1 MEEMKH
7 SVPQVQEEE
16 YNEIDIMELLRKL
29 LKDWKLILKWCGVA
43 VVVGL
48 VIGFSI
54 PKEYSVHSELAPEV
68 ASKSGSGSLSSL
80 ASMAGINL
88 GSMNTSDAV
97 YPDLYP
103 DIVASTPFVV
113 ELFPVQVSFKN
124 KKEEISADY
133 YTYLKEYTHSP
144 WWNKVMRAT
153 FKALGWF
160 MGLFREKEEKAEG
173 YANVDPQA
181 LTKEQDSIAK
191 AIRSNVSLSVDK
203 KTSIISLSVTAQDPQ
218 VAAGISQEVIDRLK
232 TYVTNYRTEKSRQDL
247 EYYESLYDEAKN
259 AYFTAQQRY
268 ASYVDRNQGV
278 ILQRVKTEQE
288 RLQNEMNL
296 NYQLYN
302 ACAQQLQAAKAKVQ
316 LETPVFAVI
325 NPPQVPLE
333 RSKPSKVKI
342 LVVCVFLAAVIAAVW
357 ILWGRDFLAGFR
369 RKDDEEEPESE
380 ADSAEKAP
388 ASE

>member
-1 MEEMKH
+1 MDEMKYK
-7 SVPQVQEEE
+7 VPQPEEE
-16 YNEIDIMELLRKL
+16 AYDEIDIMELLRKL

-43 VVVGL
+43 AVVGL

-54 PKEYSVHSELAPEV
+54 PKEYSVNSKLAPEV
-68 ASKSGSGSLSSL
+68 ASKSAGGSLGSL
-80 ASMAGINL
+80 ANLAGINL
-88 GSMNTSDAV
+88 NSMSTADAV

-113 ELFPVQVSFKN
+113 ELFPVQVEFKEQ
-124 KKEEISADY
+124 KGVSSSDY
-133 YTYLKEYTHSP
+133 YTYLKEYNRSP
-144 WWNKVMRAT
+144 WWGKVMSAP

-160 MGLFREKEEKAEG
+160 MGLFREKEEPVEG
-173 YANVDPQA
+173 YADVDPQA

-191 AIRSNVSLSVDK
+191 AIRSSVTLSVDK
-203 KTSIISLSVTAQDPQ
+203 KTSIISLSVTAQDPK
-218 VAAGISQEVIDRLK
+218 VAAKISQEVIDRLK

-247 EYYESLYDEAKN
+247 KYYESLYEEAKD

-268 ASYVDRNQGV
+268 AGYVDRNQGV
-278 ILQRVKTEQE
+278 VLQRVRTEQE

-302 ACAQQLQAAKAKVQ
+302 TCAQQLQAAKAKVQ
-316 LETPVFAVI
+316 QETPVFTVI

-342 LVVCVFLAAVIAAVW
+342 LFVFVFLGAVIAAVW
-357 ILWGRDFLAGFR
+357 ILWGRDFLAGF
-369 RKDDEEEPESE
+369 KKKDEEDAEESKTE
-380 ADSAEKAP
+380 TAP
-388 ASE
+388 AGK